1 MLFNQRRG
9 ISPAALII
17 GSTMLIT
24 ALSPQIRQRISGF
37 ITGQMNRRNSEN
49 NTFDAS
55 NVGNMVKQAFSGS
68 SGSSGDNQDRS
79 QHQSHRQNGRQHQHA
94 GQQQPQHQH
103 TQSQTRQTETAAKK
117 RQPHYAEPI
126 HFEQNAMNV
135 MDDNTMMEMLE
146 DLEPGR

>member
-17 GSTMLIT
+17 GSSMLIA

-55 NVGNMVKQAFSGS
+55 NVGNMVKQAFSR
-68 SGSSGDNQDRS
+68 SSGDNQDRS
-79 QHQSHRQNGRQHQHA
+79 QHQSQRQNGRQHQHA

-103 TQSQTRQTETAAKK
+103 TQSQTRQTETPAKK

-126 HFEQNAMNV
+126 HFEQSAMNV

>member
-9 ISPAALII
+9 ISPATLII
-17 GSTMLIT
+17 GSTMLIA

-55 NVGNMVKQAFSGS
+55 NVGNMVKQAFSR
-68 SGSSGDNQDRS
+68 SGGDNQDRS
-79 QHQSHRQNGRQHQHA
+79 QHQSQRQNGRQHQHA

-103 TQSQTRQTETAAKK
+103 TQSQTRQTETPAKK

-126 HFEQNAMNV
+126 HFEQSAMNV

>member
-17 GSTMLIT
+17 GSTMLIA
-24 ALSPQIRQRISGF
+24 ALSPQIRHRISGF

-68 SGSSGDNQDRS
+68 SGDNQDRS
-79 QHQSHRQNGRQHQHA
+79 QHQSQRQNGR
-94 GQQQPQHQH
+94 QHQH
-103 TQSQTRQTETAAKK
+103 TQSQTRQTESAAKK

-126 HFEQNAMNV
+126 HFEQSAMNV

>member
-17 GSTMLIT
+17 GSTMLIA

-37 ITGQMNRRNSEN
+37 ITGQMNRQHSEN

-55 NVGNMVKQAFSGS
+55 NVGNMVKQALG
-68 SGSSGDNQDRS
+68 GGSGDNQDRS
-79 QHQSHRQNGRQHQHA
+79 QHQSQRQNGRQHQNA
-94 GQQQPQHQH
+94 GQQQTQHQH
-103 TQSQTRQTETAAKK
+103 TQTQSRQTETAPKK

-126 HFEQNAMNV
+126 HFEQSAMNV

>member
-17 GSTMLIT
+17 GSTMLIA

-37 ITGQMNRRNSEN
+37 ITGQMNRRHSGN

-55 NVGNMVKQAFSGS
+55 NVGNMVKQALG
-68 SGSSGDNQDRS
+68 GGSGDNQDRS
-79 QHQSHRQNGRQHQHA
+79 QHQSQRQNGRQHQNA
-94 GQQQPQHQH
+94 GQQQTQHQH
-103 TQSQTRQTETAAKK
+103 TQTQSRQTETAPKK

-126 HFEQNAMNV
+126 HFEQSAMNV
-135 MDDNTMMEMLE
+135 MDDNTMMEILE

>member
-17 GSTMLIT
+17 GSTMLIA

-55 NVGNMVKQAFSGS
+55 NVGNMVKQAFSR
-68 SGSSGDNQDRS
+68 SSGDNQDRS
-79 QHQSHRQNGRQHQHA
+79 QHQSQRQNGRQHQHA

-103 TQSQTRQTETAAKK
+103 TQSQTRQTET
-117 RQPHYAEPI
+117 
-126 HFEQNAMNV
+126 
-135 MDDNTMMEMLE
+135 
-146 DLEPGR
+146 